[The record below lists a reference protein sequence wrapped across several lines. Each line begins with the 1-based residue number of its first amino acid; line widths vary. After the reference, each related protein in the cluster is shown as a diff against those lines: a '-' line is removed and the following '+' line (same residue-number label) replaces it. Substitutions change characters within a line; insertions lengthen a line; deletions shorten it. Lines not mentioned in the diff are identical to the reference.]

1 METAEIINRI
11 NEIAEPIR
19 SRGATALF
27 IYGSRA
33 RGDARPDSDLDVFV
47 DYEPGTGFSLIDLA
61 GIERMLAEHL
71 GLEVHAT
78 TRSSFGPYMRTEV
91 DRDAIRVF

>member
-1 METAEIINRI
+1 METSEIIERI
-11 NEIAEPIR
+11 KEIAEPLR
-19 SRGATALF
+19 AKGATGLY

-47 DYEPGTGFSLIDLA
+47 DYKPGTGFSLIELVE
-61 GIERMLAEHL
+61 IQLMLAEHL
-71 GLEVHAT
+71 GLDVHAT
-78 TRSSFGPYMRTEV
+78 TRSSFGPYLRAEV